1 MALEQLSDVVQ
12 KCQAVQDDKYS
23 PEDYDVFNTAGR
35 TCIEEGH
42 SAQVLSILVDEKNQA
57 MVKCMGW
64 NLLDPLVQVMLKQ
77 EVKNRPHCQA
87 ILKHLLKVCSP
98 KELLVGLLE
107 QVEEAPVELLVSAFL
122 LLLKPLKEVLMR
134 LGERKASSLG
144 MVLSTLLEQ
153 VAKLPTPR
161 SREQEADDFHPLCHC
176 CTSLMAF
183 VRPFVDEAR
192 ASLAG
197 PREETPSQ
205 AERGGGGGG
214 GRGRPN
220 KEDELR
226 VELLK
231 FCMKSLSEPLLQV
244 QLQDSDPLAV
254 SPLREF
260 ALDVLSSLTAIG
272 ESLPGLVSHP
282 VLRKRRAE
290 GFLEEEVRY
299 PKESLASLAHLLF
312 VHHVA
317 IDTFPAVYSPIFM
330 LRCNMEH
337 INLLLSRTE
346 EHCIHKGQELY
357 EKSLVTVVDGS
368 VSVNELEIKTFTS
381 VPQNLVKIMTLCP
394 AHHLRTKGLKLLQ
407 LSIDKFDVEAKY
419 KFFECML
426 KVSSHSG
433 VEGYIIKN
441 IRSQI
446 DFSLKPGN
454 ENDWFLGAHLMPLLR
469 QVLVLPDG
477 PETDLLQ
484 NLDRLMES
492 LNLLRYLVLRDKV
505 TQNQTGVWTE
515 LTHLEER
522 FMRPLRVGLNMS
534 RAHYEME
541 LQRTMAGHKGKVKGD
556 SMLSV
561 AVGDEQLPHMT
572 SESQIQA
579 LHSALHTFDMMESV
593 LVRVEEVV
601 QESS

>member
-144 MVLSTLLEQ
+144 MVLATLLEQ

-192 ASLAG
+192 A
-197 PREETPSQ
+197 R
-205 AERGGGGGG
+205 
-214 GRGRPN
+214 RGRPN

-272 ESLPGLVSHP
+272 ESLPSLVSHP

-337 INLLLSRTE
+337 INLLLSRYLL
-346 EHCIHKGQELY
+346 GRVDRLELY